1 MVEVKVLMALAND
14 NDAVS
19 KEGTRNGEWIK
30 TSMRNVHTLLEME
43 DNDDR
48 KNYLDYLSQGFW
60 GKAMLTACY
69 LLNRIPNKRNKI
81 TPYEL
86 WTKRKPNLNN
96 LRVWGY
102 RVVVRLPDPKLKTF
116 DERGIECIFA
126 GYVEHSKAFRP
137 SLRIP
142 NGTEDIG
149 GSVVPKEVTEEVVQ
163 QPEPELKKS
172 KRNKTPKNFG
182 PEFQLYLIKGIRN
195 EVSDQHSHCFNVEDD
210 PKTFDEAMKSLDQ
223 LKATTCSP
231 NSLVETLAA
240 EFHVKDNIP
249 RTEAAEH
256 MCLQI
261 IPMICLE
268 PADKEDEVVDFLM
281 VNFFEKVLSMSMN
294 KEEPPMVQFIPD
306 NGAGDNEIKIGEQL
320 AKVVVSCQASG
331 QCHMELA
338 SVGISPHRTLL
349 RRIGLGINRCWSVED
364 TNLVTFEKIKEQF
377 GATVRHIVE
386 GETKVLKLGKL
397 KYKNESHSVQDVKAH
412 DLRQMFLAMTEE
424 VRVIIVKLAD
434 RLHNMRTLS
443 HMDSLINKRRKADL
457 IVINPSS
464 WSMVPI
470 HGCISSLV
478 YCLRSE
484 NIDSVNSSDVSGNFT
499 TTDGRKSFSKLIGS
513 EIFQF
518 GVLFAFHKD
527 KAAKKK
533 TAVAFAEVSLG
544 SRQNLIY
551 VDLSNLSFING
562 CDLGLKGK
570 NVVDFIADELVKKQ
584 LSLVFLEN
592 VDMTDIVT

>member
-1 MVEVKVLMALAND
+1 MESQSEESNDELETSNITTKTKRHDETDERTSNMNKHLNIHESSTNEEGTMSRKTKVTSDTTEVKSEPDEEFNNTYD
-14 NDAVS
+14 NQVIEE
-19 KEGTRNGEWIK
+19 KIQRNTRSRK
-30 TSMRNVHTLLEME
+30 KKLTSDV
-43 DNDDR
+43 
-48 KNYLDYLSQGFW
+48 F
-60 GKAMLTACY
+60 
-69 LLNRIPNKRNKI
+69 
-81 TPYEL
+81 
-86 WTKRKPNLNN
+86 
-96 LRVWGY
+96 
-102 RVVVRLPDPKLKTF
+102 
-116 DERGIECIFA
+116 
-126 GYVEHSKAFRP
+126 
-137 SLRIP
+137 
-142 NGTEDIG
+142 
-149 GSVVPKEVTEEVVQ
+149 EVQ
-163 QPEPELKKS
+163 
-172 KRNKTPKNFG
+172 
-182 PEFQLYLIKGIRN
+182 
-195 EVSDQHSHCFNVEDD
+195 
-210 PKTFDEAMKSLDQ
+210 
-223 LKATTCSP
+223 
-231 NSLVETLAA
+231 
-240 EFHVKDNIP
+240 
-249 RTEAAEH
+249 
-256 MCLQI
+256 
-261 IPMICLE
+261 
-268 PADKEDEVVDFLM
+268 
-281 VNFFEKVLSMSMN
+281 
-294 KEEPPMVQFIPD
+294 
-306 NGAGDNEIKIGEQL
+306 
-320 AKVVVSCQASG
+320 
-331 QCHMELA
+331 
-338 SVGISPHRTLL
+338 
-349 RRIGLGINRCWSVED
+349 RIGLGINRCWSVED

-386 GETKVLKLGKL
+386 GETKVSKLGKL

-424 VRVIIVKLAD
+424 VRVIIVKIAD

-443 HMDSLINKRRKADL
+443 HMDSLINKGRKADL

-470 HGCISSLV
+470 HDCISSLV

-499 TTDGRKSFSKLIGS
+499 TTDGRKSFSKPIGS

-527 KAAKKK
+527 RAAKKK